1 MDVARTPTGR
11 KLQLAALL
19 RHLRERR
26 RLTQHEAGHA
36 VWPKASAGSVQN
48 KLARLESAD
57 AGIRQEDLYEL
68 LAVYDA
74 VEGEYWELARR
85 LNTGLS
91 QRGRWQGH
99 RSIYSESY
107 RRLIDLEEDAQ
118 SIRYVA
124 NERIPELLHC
134 ESYVRAEFPRAVDG
148 PGGDEHLTVQAMLA
162 RQRSVLFRDDPPSVA
177 TVLSESALR
186 RVQGDEAVMRQ
197 QIGFLLELSE
207 RPHITVQVVPFSA
220 RADRNVITHKGILE
234 RFVLLRLAL
243 PGLSDGLPRHLDHV
257 FTRAGDE
264 VCAMDDVRYYE
275 DQWTRASGAAL
286 SPRRTRDF
294 LWRVARDFA

>member
-19 RHLRERR
+19 RYLRERR

-74 VEGEYWELARR
+74 VEGEYWELASL

-91 QRGRWQGH
+91 QRGRWQGY

-124 NERIPELLHC
+124 NERIPELLHS
-134 ESYVRAEFPRAVDG
+134 ESYVRAEFPRAVEG
-148 PGGDEHLTVQAMLA
+148 PSSDEEFTVQATLA
-162 RQRSVLFRDDPPSVA
+162 RQQNVFFRDEPPAVA

-197 QIGFLLELSE
+197 QIEFLLELSE
-207 RPHITVQVVPFSA
+207 HPHVTVQVVPFSA
-220 RADRNVITHKGILE
+220 GAGRAGISHKGILE
-234 RFVLLRLAL
+234 RFALLRLAL
-243 PGLSDGLPRHLDHV
+243 PGVTGGLPGHLDYV
-257 FTRAGDE
+257 FTRTGE
-264 VCAMDDVRYYE
+264 EICWQDDVRHYE
-275 DQWTRASGAAL
+275 DQWARASEAAL
-286 SPRRTRDF
+286 SPRGTRDF
-294 LWRVARDFA
+294 LRRVGRDFA